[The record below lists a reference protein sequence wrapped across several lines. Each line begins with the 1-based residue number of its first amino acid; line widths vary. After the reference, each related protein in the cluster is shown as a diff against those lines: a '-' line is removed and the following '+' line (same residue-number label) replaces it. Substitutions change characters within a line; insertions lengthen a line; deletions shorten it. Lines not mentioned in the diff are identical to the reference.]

1 MKKNIFIVF
10 VLLVIVS
17 LAFSVSVNGRGEN
30 PNYKALNV
38 VLIWHHHQP
47 PYKIPKTLDYEL
59 PWVRMHGV
67 NDYPYMADLV
77 ENYLK
82 KGKVVFNITPV
93 LINQL
98 NDYVYNHAEDKYLKL
113 SLKSV
118 KDLTKKDK
126 EFIRNHFFDINPQF
140 VNHQKRYSQLAEKRN
155 EGQPYTDQDYIDLRL
170 LWNLEWINIDYINKD
185 PRLKALHESIG
196 PYTQDDIDYVIKKQ
210 YQILKTVLTK
220 YKTLQKEGKIEIMTT
235 PYYHPILPLL
245 IQKGWSDDAY
255 AQIIKGKELTTKIFG
270 RVPTGMWPSEEAV
283 SNKLI
288 PIIMK
293 SGIKWIVT
301 DKGILQKSGVDTG
314 NVQYADRMYKMTE
327 NGKTLYVLFRDTDIS
342 NRIGFSYSQ
351 MSAQKAVQDFI
362 DYLHKVQAQ
371 NKDGNLIL
379 TIALDGENCWENY
392 PNDGNDFRKLLYETL
407 SKDKY
412 INLTTPDDFIK
423 THSINYKLNKIATGS
438 WAGDLSTWIGEKE
451 ENDAWDELANA
462 RKAVL
467 AHKDN
472 KNFKDAMED
481 IYAAEG
487 SDWFWWYGDDHDSGG
502 LDAFF
507 DKQFKADL
515 IEAYKLIGYQ
525 KLDIPQRLFIINKPS
540 AHPNHAIGF
549 AKPIIDGKLSNPKE
563 WNNAG
568 LFLDKESNVMVN
580 SQDVIKDVYVCRD
593 NNNLYVRVD
602 TNKKAIDLFKNDGT
616 FRIGVYTDKP
626 NAEYTTAFPED
637 SDKNL
642 GFALANQF
650 MVKTIFHK
658 LKCYYKKADPNGR
671 WGLAG
676 FLKTFAVDDF
686 LEIKIPFSDI
696 GVKAGQTFNIA
707 IVAESHRK
715 IIDTVPN
722 ESVIKVMLP
731 QVVSGTVIADFK
743 DPIGDDN
750 GPGYYTYPKDSS
762 FAPFKGLFDIKEL
775 KVYEN
780 SKNFV
785 FQFKF
790 VNMTNPWNAP
800 KGFSHEIINLYID
813 SKKGGRTDTYHKG
826 ANVRFEKEHPWD
838 YFIKVAGWPSY
849 GQFFATADKQ
859 ESNDTITVNS
869 DPSEKIIN
877 IIVPKSAIGNP
888 KEFYLYVLSG
898 SQDGYGP
905 DNFREVTKKAS
916 TWTLGGNPGLTTAP
930 LVLDTIV
937 PKGYTQK
944 EVLGSFDKNH
954 LATLVPLL
962 IKAK

>member
-1 MKKNIFIVF
+1 MIF
-10 VLLVIVS
+10 S
-17 LAFSVSVNGRGEN
+17 LSFSVTITGRGEN
-30 PNYKALNV
+30 PALKPLSV

-47 PYKIPKTLDYEL
+47 PYKIPGTLDYEL

-77 ENYLK
+77 QKYLTR
-82 KGKVVFNITPV
+82 GKVVFNITPV

-98 NDYVYNHAEDKYLKL
+98 NDYVNHNAQDKYLKL
-113 SLKSV
+113 SLKNV
-118 KDLTKKDK
+118 KDLTEKDK

-140 VNHQKRYSQLAEKRN
+140 VNRQKRYAQLAQKKNSGE
-155 EGQPYTDQDYIDLRL
+155 PYTDQDYIDLRL
-170 LWNLEWINIDYINKD
+170 LWNLEWINIAYINQDK
-185 PRLKALHESIG
+185 RLKSLHESMG
-196 PYTQDDIDYVIKKQ
+196 SFTQDDIDYVISKQ
-210 YQILKTVLTK
+210 KEILKTVLSK
-220 YKTLQKEGKIEIMTT
+220 YKKLQDEGKAEIITT

-245 IQKGWSDDAY
+245 IQKGWSEDAQT
-255 AQIIKGKELTTKIFG
+255 QILKGKELTTKTFG
-270 RVPTGMWPSEEAV
+270 KVPVGMWPSEEAV
-283 SNKLI
+283 CNSLI
-288 PIIMK
+288 PIVIK

-314 NVQYADRMYKMTE
+314 NIQYSDRMYKMTDG
-327 NGKTLYVLFRDTDIS
+327 NKSVYIVFRDTNIS

-351 MSAQKAVQDFI
+351 MSTEKAVQNFI

-412 INLTTPDDFIK
+412 INLTTPDDYLK
-423 THSINYKLNKIATGS
+423 THTVNYKLNKMATGS

-467 AHKDN
+467 NHKN
-472 KNFKDAMED
+472 NPNFKEAMET

-487 SDWFWWYGDDHDSGG
+487 SDWFWWYGSDEDSGG

-507 DKQFKADL
+507 DKQFKSDL
-515 IEAYKLIGYQ
+515 IRAYTLIGYK
-525 KLDIPQRLFIINKPS
+525 KLDIPQRLFIINKP
-540 AHPNHAIGF
+540 AAMPNKAIGF
-549 AKPIIDGKLSNPKE
+549 EKPTIDGKLTTKDE
-563 WNNAG
+563 WSKAG
-568 LFLDKESNVMVN
+568 MFIDKESNVMVN
-580 SQDVIKDVYVCRD
+580 SKDIIKDVYVSRD

-602 TNKKAIDLFKNDGT
+602 TNKNTLDLFKNDPT
-616 FRIGVYTDKP
+616 FRIGIYTDKP
-626 NAEYTTAFPED
+626 NAEYSTAFPED
-637 SDKNL
+637 SNSNL
-642 GFALANQF
+642 GFALSNQF
-650 MVKTIFHK
+650 MVKTIFHR
-658 LKCYYKKADPNGR
+658 LKCYYKKADPNGK

-676 FLKTFAVDDF
+676 FLKSFAVGNF
-686 LEIKIPFSDI
+686 LEIRIPFSDI

-707 IVAESHRK
+707 VVAESNKK

-731 QVVSGTVIADFK
+731 QVVSGKVIADFK
-743 DPIGDDN
+743 DPVGDDN
-750 GPGYYTYPKDSS
+750 GPGYYTYPKDQA
-762 FAPFKGLFDIKEL
+762 FKPFKGLFDIREM
-775 KVYEN
+775 KVLQN
-780 SKNFV
+780 DKNFI
-785 FQFKF
+785 FQFTF
-790 VNMTNPWNAP
+790 VTMTNPWNAP
-800 KGFSHEIINLYID
+800 KGFSHQLINLYID

-826 ANVRFEKEHPWD
+826 ANVQFSKDHPWD

-859 ESNDTITVNS
+859 ESNDSITVNA
-869 DPSEKIIN
+869 DPSQKIIN
-877 IIVPKSAIGNP
+877 VVVPKNLIGNP

-916 TWTLGGNPGLTTAP
+916 QWTLGGNPGLTTAP

-937 PKGYTQK
+937 PNGYTQK
-944 EVLGSFDKNH
+944 DVLGSFNKDQ
-954 LATLVPLL
+954 LATLVPLI
-962 IKAK
+962 IKAR